1 MKKQKRKGLSMK
13 VKAMLIILLIPI
25 AVTVFT
31 LTAIIWTGLKNPEL
45 IRKSAS
51 ALLDMEERHSCY
63 VNPGRVHPS
72 L

>member
-1 MKKQKRKGLSMK
+1 MKKQKRKGLSIK

-51 ALLDMEERHSCY
+51 ALLDIGERHTANDNS
-63 VNPGRVHPS
+63 GRVHPS